1 MTERKSGRN
10 NINRDEFIRLED
22 ENIEEWIKKYV

>member
-1 MTERKSGRN
+1 MTERKGGRN
-10 NINRDEFIRLED
+10 NINRDEFIKFED